1 MATLLRNRPRVLTR
15 ALLGLFVALAIGAAH
30 PADAA
35 ATFVDA
41 VLAEVDGAIVTA
53 SDAAIGKALGLFGLE
68 ATPTTIHTED
78 VRRLADAWLAIAEA
92 DRLQIAP
99 APTDIEEAWGAAAAR
114 VGGMDV
120 LRGWLDQAGLDEAWV
135 RKLVEADLRWRRF
148 IEIRFRAFVFVS
160 EEDVTKTI
168 GPGPHAPDVHEK
180 AVTALRDEIA
190 RRELT
195 AWLAE
200 ARSRTIVRTTGVE
213 GTGLPPPFTLPK
225 NAGAPAPANP

>member
-1 MATLLRNRPRVLTR
+1 LTR
-15 ALLGLFVALAIGAAH
+15 ALLGLLVAFAIGAAI

-35 ATFVDA
+35 ATFLDA

-68 ATPTTIHTED
+68 ASPASIHTED

-99 APTDIEEAWGAAAAR
+99 APTDIEEAWEAAAAR

-120 LRGWLDQAGLDEAWV
+120 LRGWLDQAGLDEAWA
-135 RKLVEADLRWRRF
+135 RRLVAADLRWRRF

-160 EEDVTKTI
+160 ETDVTRAI
-168 GPGPHAPDVHEK
+168 GPGPHTPDVHEK
-180 AVTALRDEIA
+180 TVSALREEMTH
-190 RRELT
+190 RELT

-200 ARSRTIVRTTGVE
+200 ARSRATLRITGAE
-213 GTGLPPPFTLPK
+213 GAGLPPPFTLPK
-225 NAGAPAPANP
+225 NAGVPAAVRP

>member
-15 ALLGLFVALAIGAAH
+15 VLLGLLAAFAVGVAA

-35 ATFVDA
+35 ATFLDA
-41 VLAEVDGAIVTA
+41 VLADVDGAIVTA
-53 SDAAIGKALGLFGLE
+53 SDAAVGKALGLFGLE
-68 ATPTTIHTED
+68 AAPASIHAAD
-78 VRRLADAWLAIAEA
+78 VQRLAEAWLAIAEA

-99 APTDIEEAWGAAAAR
+99 SPTDIEEAWGAAAAR
-114 VGGMDV
+114 VGGMDA
-120 LRGWLDQAGLDEAWV
+120 LRGWMDQAGLDEVWV

-160 EEDVTKTI
+160 EEDVTKVI
-168 GPGPHAPDVHEK
+168 GPGPHTPDARERAARV
-180 AVTALRDEIA
+180 LREEMT

-200 ARSRTIVRTTGVE
+200 ARSRATVRLTGAE
-213 GTGLPPPFTLPK
+213 ETGLPPPFLPPK
-225 NAGAPAPANP
+225 RAGAPATANP

>member
-1 MATLLRNRPRVLTR
+1 MIR
-15 ALLGLFVALAIGAAH
+15 ALAGLLVAVAIGAAI

-35 ATFVDA
+35 ATFLDA

-68 ATPTTIHTED
+68 ATPTSIHAED

-114 VGGMDV
+114 LGGMDV
-120 LRGWLDQAGLDEAWV
+120 LRGWLDQAGLDEAWA
-135 RKLVEADLRWRRF
+135 RRLVEADLRWRRF

-160 EEDVTKTI
+160 EEDVTKAI
-168 GPGPHAPDVHEK
+168 GPGPHTPGVREK
-180 AVTALRDEIA
+180 AVSALREEIA
-190 RRELT
+190 HRELA
-195 AWLAE
+195 AWLVE
-200 ARSRTIVRTTGVE
+200 ARSRATIRITGAE
-213 GTGLPPPFTLPK
+213 SMGLPPPFTLPK
-225 NAGAPAPANP
+225 NAGAPATVRP